1 MALIGTLRNKAGTW
15 AAVFVFV
22 AIAAFT
28 LGDIFSG
35 NSNIMNWGRDKVG
48 TIAGTEI
55 TKKEF
60 DAAVAQMEEQYRQR
74 AQRDPGERE
83 MISVRQQAWEMLIA
97 KYAFQPQFDKVGI
110 LITEQEQMDMIKGV
124 NVDEGIR
131 QAFVNPQTGEF
142 DRALLENYIAKANE
156 DPNSAEFI
164 RFEAYVSNLKPARA
178 RIKYENLLLKTAYV
192 TKAEA
197 ERAYHGQQDVAEV
210 KYLYV
215 PFFAVSDSAAKAT
228 DSDFND
234 FYNKNR
240 ERFKTEATRDIKYV
254 AVPVL
259 PSAQDSA
266 IVQDKLSKALEAFR
280 TTSNDSATAYQYS
293 LSTNPYETFNSGT
306 VPPFLNRDSL
316 VQGKVIGPIVDGDTY
331 KVVKV
336 SKVSTD
342 TVSYAS
348 ARHILITW
356 ADSTDAGKKEA
367 KDRANGI
374 LKAIQEGA
382 NFADQARVY
391 SQDQSNA
398 QRGGELGWFANKGP
412 GSMVKPFGDAVF
424 GATKSGL
431 VNNVVETDYG
441 YHIIDVT
448 NTKTSNAYTLAIVEE
463 QIIPLDNTI
472 GEAFRK
478 AESLVKVSDVEE
490 FEAVAKEQ
498 GLTVVEA
505 KGIGSSDRGIS
516 NLGEARPV
524 IQWLYREAK
533 EDKVSQVF
541 ELDGQNVV
549 AIMTGEIKKGYRP
562 LEAVKNDITGEV
574 QKIIKGRIIA
584 EKLNGLKGSLE
595 EIATG
600 FGKEANVYNTSDV
613 RFSSNGLPP
622 AVSYD
627 PVAVGTAFSLENG
640 KRSKP
645 FNGENGVLII
655 EVQNK
660 TVAPETQD
668 LAPFKMQLQ
677 QSANNGGF
685 NITEAI
691 KENSEIEDERY
702 KFN

>member
-35 NSNIMNWGRDKVG
+35 NSNIMNWGRDKIG

-60 DAAVAQMEEQYRQR
+60 DATIAQMEEQYRQR
-74 AQRDPGERE
+74 MQRDPGERE
-83 MISVRQQAWEMLIA
+83 MIGVRQQAWELLIA
-97 KYAFQPQFDKVGI
+97 KYAFQPQFEKVGI
-110 LITEQEQMDMIKGV
+110 QVTEEEALDMIKGV
-124 NVDEGIR
+124 NIDEGIR

-142 DRALLENYIAKANE
+142 DRALLQNYLARANE
-156 DPNSAEFI
+156 NPESPEFV
-164 RFEAYVSNLKPARA
+164 RFDAYASNLKPARA
-178 RIKYENLLLKTAYV
+178 RIKYENLILKTAYV
-192 TKAEA
+192 TKAES
-197 ERAYHGQQDVAEV
+197 EHAYHAQQDVAEV

-215 PFFAVSDSAAKAT
+215 PYFAVSDSAVTVT
-228 DSDFND
+228 DADLND
-234 FYNKNR
+234 FYKKNI
-240 ERFKTEATRDIKYV
+240 ERFKTETTRDIKYV
-254 AVPVL
+254 AVPVV

-266 IVQDKLSKALEAFR
+266 VVQDKLSKALEAFR

-293 LSTNPYETFNSGT
+293 LSTNPYETYNHGT
-306 VPPFLNRDSL
+306 LPPFLNRDSL
-316 VQGKVIGPIVDGDTY
+316 TEGKVIGPVVDGDTY

-336 SKVSTD
+336 SKIFND

-356 ADSTDAGKKEA
+356 ADSTEAGKKEA
-367 KDRANGI
+367 KDRALNV
-374 LKAIQEGA
+374 LKAIQGGA
-382 NFADQARVY
+382 SFVDQARVY

-398 QRGGELGWFANKGP
+398 QRGGDLGWFPNNGT
-412 GSMVKPFGDAVF
+412 MVKSFEKAIF
-424 GATKSGL
+424 GATKPGL
-431 VNNVVETDYG
+431 INEVVETQYG
-441 YHIIDVT
+441 YHIVEVT
-448 NTKTSNAYTLAIVEE
+448 NAKTNKAYKLAIVEE

-478 AESLVKVSDVEE
+478 AESLVKASDVEE
-490 FEAVAKEQ
+490 FEAIAKQQ
-498 GLTVVEA
+498 GLVVLEA
-505 KGIGSSDRGIS
+505 KAIRSSDRGIS
-516 NLGEARPV
+516 NLGEARSV
-524 IQWLYREAK
+524 VQWLYREAE

-562 LEAVKNDITGEV
+562 LEAVKNDITPEV
-574 QKIIKGRIIA
+574 QKIVKGRIIA

-600 FGKEANVYNTSDV
+600 FGKEASVYNASDV
-613 RFSSNGLPP
+613 RLSSNGIPP
-622 AVSYD
+622 ALSYD
-627 PVAVGTAFSLENG
+627 PVAVGTSFSLENG

-655 EVQNK
+655 ELQNK

-668 LAPFKMQLQ
+668 LASFKMQLQ

-685 NITEAI
+685 NISEAI
-691 KENSEIEDERY
+691 KDNSEIEDERY